1 MAKERKPKPRRHVKR
16 IKDED
21 WGENFGK
28 WMEKRGKEFG
38 KEMEDAGES
47 FGKHME
53 RHHKEWKCFWFDSFG
68 FIGPIIGSIIG
79 IAFLAFGIWILNL
92 INLHLVNIFILL
104 LSTFLLT
111 NIHWFFLASLFF
123 GYSTYFSRRY
133 PKTYWLFSPIVI
145 GLRVVFI
152 LWVLTSIF
160 MLVSVYSNVN
170 ILEAF
175 SRFFYEN
182 LWTAFILIVFIGYVF
197 EFIKK
202 IFCWVVRDKI

>member
-1 MAKERKPKPRRHVKR
+1 MVKKRKSKRHAKRTET
-16 IKDED
+16 
-21 WGENFGK
+21 EN
-28 WMEKRGKEFG
+28 WEEC
-38 KEMEDAGES
+38 

-53 RHHKEWKCFWFDSFG
+53 RHGKEWKCFWCDTLG
-68 FIGPIIGSIIG
+68 FVGPLFRSIIG
-79 IAFLAFGIWILNL
+79 IVFLAFGIWLLNL
-92 INLHLVNIFILL
+92 INLYLSSVFIFL

-111 NIHWFFLASLFF
+111 NIHWLFLASLFF
-123 GYSTYFSRRY
+123 GYCNYFSRRY
-133 PKTYWLFSPIVI
+133 PRTYWLFSPIVI

-160 MLVSVYSNVN
+160 MIVSVYNNVN

-202 IFCWVVRDKI
+202 IFCKCCKR